1 MLTPAEKKRDAERRT
16 EERRARERRK
26 AERTATER
34 TRERK
39 RWWEGAEHRFG
50 RSGVDAGESAPRP
63 PPRRRNR
70 RYGTD
75 YSCSSDER
83 YAPNDPA
90 TRSEREDHALLSVS
104 LGADAVHNLLP
115 PPAPDGRSG
124 GAPPT
129 ASAGPGPPPP
139 PGSIRRCASTP
150 PSSSSRPGDR
160 TPSLVPCVGSRLS
173 GGDRGVHPSSSPC
186 GGARE
191 WRV

>member
-1 MLTPAEKKRDAERRT
+1 MEYGILTPAEKKRDAERRT

-90 TRSEREDHALLSVS
+90 TRSEREDVGHIAFKADNPGLCAGVRSDQDERTATAEERGV
-104 LGADAVHNLLP
+104 GAD
-115 PPAPDGRSG
+115 
-124 GAPPT
+124 
-129 ASAGPGPPPP
+129 
-139 PGSIRRCASTP
+139 
-150 PSSSSRPGDR
+150 
-160 TPSLVPCVGSRLS
+160 RL
-173 GGDRGVHPSSSPC
+173 
-186 GGARE
+186 
-191 WRV
+191 